1 MNKFL
6 IIVIVLLS
14 VKSLQAQV
22 YDTYGRTQ
30 ATREWQDYE
39 RHHAG
44 VTSSNTGGKV
54 DNSYLGGNNTPMTQW
69 DFDRINK
76 LFGKKTKA
84 HIPTPEELEAKKKQ
98 QEQMAEYQKRLDY
111 DKARKQET
119 LLLIDNQPTVRPE
132 YRHRR
137 DQKVQS

>member
-1 MNKFL
+1 MTKFL
-6 IIVIVLLS
+6 IVIMVLLS

-39 RHHAG
+39 RNHAAG
-44 VTSSNTGGKV
+44 SSSNNGSKV

-84 HIPTPEELEAKKKQ
+84 HIPTSEELEAKKT
-98 QEQMAEYQKRLDY
+98 AG
-111 DKARKQET
+111 T
-119 LLLIDNQPTVRPE
+119 NG
-132 YRHRR
+132 
-137 DQKVQS
+137 